1 MMRLYWIVHIVD
13 GKPLV
18 FIQESAGKEIARL
31 KASLAGFSQGRFS
44 QILELDE
51 KTGRKVPK
59 KMIGRALDRDEA
71 NALLK
76 RIGK

>member
-1 MMRLYWIVHIVD
+1 MPLFWIVHNVA
-13 GKPLV
+13 GKPVV

-31 KASLAGFSQGRFS
+31 KASIAGFRQGTFS

-51 KTGRKVPK
+51 ETGRRVPK
-59 KMIGRALDRDEA
+59 KMIGRALDQDEA

-76 RIGK
+76 RIAR